1 MDLEPDK
8 IKDSLTKDQYNLY
21 KLIWSRF
28 VASRMAAAVYDGVAV
43 TIKNSDYTLKANGT
57 KMVFDGYTKIY
68 NNVSEEDI
76 NKILPDMDEGMN
88 LSLKEIKSEQSF
100 TQGDP
105 IASQRC
111 AHAFIVEDGVHT
123 SSLINS
129 REMKGD
135 TGVPAT

>member
-1 MDLEPDK
+1 
-8 IKDSLTKDQYNLY
+8 
-21 KLIWSRF
+21 
-28 VASRMAAAVYDGVAV
+28 MAAAVYDGVAV

-100 TQGDP
+100 TQPPSRFSEASLVKDLEEKSIGRPSTYAP
-105 IASQRC
+105 IIATLLDRKY
-111 AHAFIVEDGVHT
+111 VT
-123 SSLINS
+123 
-129 REMKGD
+129 REITMCS
-135 TGVPAT
+135 